1 MPGSA
6 SPVLCCPRGNE
17 EGTEKKSRRYIHERA
32 SYLPTKKG
40 GGGIKCT
47 GRAILRSLLRLYA
60 QWMIRYLHP
69 RKAPWKEIADLW
81 IREGTQGRGVIVS
94 KTDLTDTL
102 NAIPN
107 TAPYLQR
114 CLKSFIELEIRQNI
128 NTADHRIQSEPLWH
142 NWRFEIQLPKARAE
156 IWREDLGVNHFYDL
170 LDAQSEPFEP
180 SDWREFFNQLTPN
193 EDQERMLDELQR
205 IWDAVD
211 RGGDQIGEDLWKN
224 SQPPRPDTL
233 INQNVALF
241 LLVLLVRPSVSVH
254 RAIAAMPTKRGSKAS
269 QWAGGEN
276 KKQKTEG
283 GPAPECRNT

>member
-1 MPGSA
+1 MHWESHCEA
-6 SPVLCCPRGNE
+6 F
-17 EGTEKKSRRYIHERA
+17 
-32 SYLPTKKG
+32 
-40 GGGIKCT
+40 
-47 GRAILRSLLRLYA
+47 YA

-81 IREGTQGRGVIVS
+81 ICEGTQGRGVIVS
-94 KTDLTDTL
+94 NIDLTDTL

-128 NTADHRIQSEPLWH
+128 KTADHRIQSEPLWH

-170 LDAQSEPFEP
+170 LDTQSEPFEP

-193 EDQERMLDELQR
+193 EDQERMLNELQM

-211 RGGDQIGEDLWKN
+211 RGGEQIGEDLWKN

-233 INQNVALF
+233 VNQNVAL
-241 LLVLLVRPSVSVH
+241 VDPTSQHIQYAYAERPKNSN
-254 RAIAAMPTKRGSKAS
+254 PGT
-269 QWAGGEN
+269 
-276 KKQKTEG
+276 
-283 GPAPECRNT
+283 NTIYFSTSYG